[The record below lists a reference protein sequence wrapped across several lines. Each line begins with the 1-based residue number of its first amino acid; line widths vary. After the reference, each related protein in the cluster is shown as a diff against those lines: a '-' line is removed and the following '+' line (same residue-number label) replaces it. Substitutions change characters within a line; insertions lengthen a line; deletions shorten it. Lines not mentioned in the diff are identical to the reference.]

1 MGHYYKGECRNATIA
16 GGMPRASA
24 SPPLV
29 IWLGI
34 GPVGWKLIGIW
45 QMAPKGQQIA

>member
-1 MGHYYKGECRNATIA
+1 VPQCDDRRWNAESQRFA
-16 GGMPRASA
+16 
-24 SPPLV
+24 PLV